1 MKLETK
7 KGFFPGLAK
16 VLDAITG
23 VFEGASCFI
32 LLAITLITFMDVVLR
47 KTVGAPT
54 KWGYSITIIGL
65 MWLVLLDL
73 PLNIKNND
81 QITVTLLTDCF
92 SERTRAVLRVVCNL
106 VSFLFLLVLAY
117 YGLTYTDAA
126 LKGKM
131 TSSDIVSYPLWILR
145 IGFPICG
152 ILGCLQQIR
161 VLAGDVAGLAKKSFA
176 KKDVWWDSPFLV
188 VGVFLLIFALAVVAM
203 FSKPMLGIGILIL
216 LLLFSGAPI
225 CFGMGFLGAMGLYIC
240 YKGWISVSMVP
251 STAEPMLTNFIMLA
265 VPMFM
270 FAGIILEKAGIGEL
284 LFDFCAKWFGFLPG
298 GLAVATIIACGL
310 FSAMTGVSMAV
321 AATISIIAV
330 KALSA
335 HGYPKELIYG
345 SIGGG
350 ALGSFIPPSIGLV
363 IYGYMTGK
371 SVGKLFMAATVPAI
385 IVVCAY
391 SAWAIYY
398 ALTDKRMKDNREP
411 PATWPERWKSLWS
424 TLPALLMPVIVL
436 GGIYAGFF
444 TPTEAS
450 AVLAV
455 YAFVLALLKRKL
467 TLKTVVAIVR
477 QSASVSS
484 RMMIVASGATIL
496 TYLITKL
503 GFAQRLAQTVA
514 TMDVPR
520 FVVYLLLILM
530 YTILGMFFDGM
541 TITILTVPVLSPILP
556 SIGIDPIVFGVLLVM
571 LVETAAITPPVG
583 MNLFVI
589 QSVSKDKLSIIAK
602 GNIPFAL
609 ILLGATI
616 LLMFVPNLALWLPS
630 VLK

>member
-1 MKLETK
+1 MADTK
-7 KGFFPGLAK
+7 KGFFPFIAK
-16 VLDAITG
+16 ILDAITG
-23 VFEGASCFI
+23 FFESISCVI
-32 LLAITLITFMDVVLR
+32 LLAITFITFMDVVLR
-47 KTVGAPT
+47 KTIGSPT
-54 KWGYSITIIGL
+54 TWGYSITIVGL
-65 MWLVLLDL
+65 MWLVLFDL
-73 PLNIKNND
+73 PLNVKNND

-92 SERTRAVLRVVCNL
+92 SDRTRAALRVVCNI
-106 VSFLFLLVLAY
+106 VSFGFLWVLAY
-117 YGLTYTDAA
+117 YGLKYAISA
-126 LKGKM
+126 IAGKM

-145 IGFPICG
+145 ISFPLCAG
-152 ILGCLQQIR
+152 LGCLQQIR
-161 VLAGDVAGLAKKSFA
+161 VIVRDIDGLIRKTFEKKSA
-176 KKDVWWDSPFLV
+176 WWDNPYLVIAVFLV
-188 VGVFLLIFALAVVAM
+188 IAAIAVAFLFT
-203 FSKPMLGIGILIL
+203 KPMLGIGILIL

-225 CFGMGFLGAMGLYIC
+225 SFGMGFLGALGLFIC
-240 YKGWISVSMVP
+240 YKGWISVAMVP
-251 STAEPMLTNFIMLA
+251 SVAEPMLTNFIMLA

-398 ALTDKRMKDNREP
+398 ALTDSRMKGMKEP
-411 PATWPERWKSLWS
+411 PSTWKEKGKSLWS
-424 TLPALLMPVIVL
+424 TLPALMMPVIVL
-436 GGIYAGFF
+436 GGIYSGLF

-455 YAFVLALLKRKL
+455 YALVLAICKRKL
-467 TLKTVVAIVR
+467 TVKGLIDIIR
-477 QSASVSS
+477 SSASVSS

-496 TYLITKL
+496 TYLITKI
-503 GFAQRLAQTVA
+503 GFAQQLAETVA

-520 FVVYLLLILM
+520 FVVYLLLIIM

-541 TITILTVPVLSPILP
+541 TITILTVPVLTPLLP

-589 QSVSKDKLSIIAK
+589 QSVSKDKLSIIAR

-616 LLMFVPNLALWLPS
+616 LVMFVPDIALWLPNT
-630 VLK
+630 LG

>member
-1 MKLETK
+1 MVETK
-7 KGFFPGLAK
+7 KGFFPFLTRI
-16 VLDAITG
+16 LDAITG
-23 VFEGASCFI
+23 AFEAVSGVI
-32 LLAITLITFMDVVLR
+32 LVAITLITFLDVVLR

-54 KWGYSITIIGL
+54 TWGYSITIVGL
-65 MWLVLLDL
+65 VWLVLFDL

-81 QITVTLLTDCF
+81 QITVSLLTDCF
-92 SERTRAVLRVVCNL
+92 SERTRAALRVVCNI
-106 VSFLFLLVLAY
+106 VSFLFLWVLAY
-117 YGLTYTDAA
+117 YGLKYTVSAIT
-126 LKGKM
+126 GRM

-145 IGFPICG
+145 ISFPICG
-152 ILGCLQQIR
+152 LIGCLQQIR
-161 VLAGDVAGLAKKSFA
+161 VLARDVAGLVKRSFPAKA
-176 KKDVWWDSPFLV
+176 VWWDSPWLV
-188 VGVFLLIFALAVVAM
+188 IGVFLILFAGATALIFA
-203 FSKPMLGIGILIL
+203 KPMLGICILIL

-225 CFGMGFLGAMGLYIC
+225 CFGMGFLGALGLYIC
-240 YKGWISVSMVP
+240 YKGWISVAMVP
-251 STAEPMLTNFIMLA
+251 ATAEPMLTNFIMLA

-330 KALSA
+330 KALTA

-398 ALTDKRMKDNREP
+398 ALTDPRMKGNREP
-411 PATWPERWKSLWS
+411 PATWRERWKSLWS
-424 TLPALLMPVIVL
+424 TLPALMMPVIVL

-444 TPTEAS
+444 TPAEAS
-450 AVLAV
+450 AVLAI
-455 YAFVLALLKRKL
+455 YALVLAFFKRKL
-467 TLKTVVAIVR
+467 TLKGLIGIIR
-477 QSASVSS
+477 SSASVSS

-503 GFAQRLAQTVA
+503 GFAQQLAQTVA
-514 TMDVPR
+514 TMEVPR
-520 FVVYLLLILM
+520 FVVYLLLIVM

-589 QSVSKDKLSIIAK
+589 QSVSKDKLSTIAR

-609 ILLGATI
+609 ILLGATV
-616 LLMFVPNLALWLPS
+616 LLMFVPNIALWLPS
-630 VLK
+630 ILK

>member
-1 MKLETK
+1 MVERKN
-7 KGFFPGLAK
+7 GIFPFLTN
-16 VLDAITG
+16 VLDKITG
-23 VFEGASCFI
+23 VFEGVSCII
-32 LLAITLITFMDVVLR
+32 LLAITIITFMDVVLR

-54 KWGYSITIIGL
+54 KWGYSLTIVGL
-65 MWLVLLDL
+65 MWLVLFDL
-73 PLNIKNND
+73 PLNVKNND

-92 SERTRAVLRVVCNL
+92 SEQTRAALRIVCSV
-106 VSFLFLLVLAY
+106 VSFGFLWVLAY
-117 YGLTYTDAA
+117 YGMKYTMSAVT
-126 LKGKM
+126 GKM
-131 TSSDIVSYPLWILR
+131 TSSDIVSYPLWLLR
-145 IGFPICG
+145 ISFPLCAG
-152 ILGCLQQIR
+152 LGCLQQIR
-161 VLAGDVAGLAKKSFA
+161 VIARDAEGLVRKTFEKKSGR
-176 KKDVWWDSPFLV
+176 WDNTWLIL
-188 VGVFLLIFALAVVAM
+188 GVFLVIFTGAM
-203 FSKPMLGIGILIL
+203 LMIHSRPMLGICILIL
-216 LLLFSGAPI
+216 LLLFAGAPI
-225 CFGMGFLGAMGLYIC
+225 SFGMGFLGAAGLFIC
-240 YKGWISVSMVP
+240 YKGWTSVAMVP
-251 STAEPMLTNFIMLA
+251 SCAEPMLTNFIMLA

-385 IVVCAY
+385 IVVCLY
-391 SAWAIYY
+391 SAWAIYF
-398 ALTDKRMKDNREP
+398 ALTDPRMKGKKEP
-411 PATWPERWKSLWS
+411 PSTWREKGKSLWS
-424 TLPALLMPVIVL
+424 AFPALLMPVIVL
-436 GGIYAGFF
+436 GGIYGGIF

-455 YAFVLALLKRKL
+455 YALVLAIAKRKVTMKIL
-467 TLKTVVAIVR
+467 IGIVR
-477 QSASVSS
+477 SSASVSS

-496 TYLITKL
+496 TYLITKI
-503 GFAQRLAQTVA
+503 GFAQQLAETVA
-514 TMDVPR
+514 TMNVPR
-520 FVVYLLLILM
+520 FVVYILLILM

-541 TITILTVPVLSPILP
+541 TITILTVPVLTPILP
-556 SIGIDPIVFGVLLVM
+556 SIGVDPIVFGILLVM

-589 QSVSKDKLSIIAK
+589 QSVSKDKLSVIAK

-609 ILLGATI
+609 ILLGTT
-616 LLMFVPNLALWLPS
+616 LLVMFVPQIALWLPS
-630 VLK
+630 TLG

>member
-1 MKLETK
+1 MVERK
-7 KGFFPGLAK
+7 KGLFPFLTR
-16 VLDAITG
+16 VLDKITG
-23 VFEGASCFI
+23 AFEGVSCII
-32 LLAITLITFMDVVLR
+32 LLAITFITFMDVVLR

-54 KWGYSITIIGL
+54 KWGYSLTIVGL
-65 MWLVLLDL
+65 MWLVLFDL
-73 PLNIKNND
+73 PLNVKNND

-92 SERTRAVLRVVCNL
+92 SERTRAALRIVCNI
-106 VSFLFLLVLAY
+106 VSFGFLWVLAY
-117 YGLTYTDAA
+117 YGLKYAISA
-126 LKGKM
+126 IVGKM

-145 IGFPICG
+145 ISFPLCG
-152 ILGCLQQIR
+152 TIGCLQQIR
-161 VLAGDVAGLAKKSFA
+161 VIVRDADGLIRKTFAKKSA
-176 KKDVWWDSPFLV
+176 WWDNPYLVIAVFLV
-188 VGVFLLIFALAVVAM
+188 IAAISVAFL
-203 FSKPMLGIGILIL
+203 FSKPMLGVCILIL

-225 CFGMGFLGAMGLYIC
+225 SFGMGFLGAAGLFIC
-240 YKGWISVSMVP
+240 YKGWISVAMVP
-251 STAEPMLTNFIMLA
+251 SVAEPMLTNFIMLA

-270 FAGIILEKAGIGEL
+270 FAGIILEKAGIGEI

-330 KALSA
+330 KSLTA

-385 IVVCAY
+385 IVVCGY

-398 ALTDKRMKDNREP
+398 ALTDPRMKGMKEP
-411 PATWPERWKSLWS
+411 PSTWKEKGKSFWS
-424 TLPALLMPVIVL
+424 AFPALLMPVIVL
-436 GGIYAGFF
+436 GGIYGGFF

-455 YAFVLALLKRKL
+455 YALVLAIAKRKV
-467 TLKTVVAIVR
+467 TVKSLIDIVR
-477 QSASVSS
+477 SSASVSS
-484 RMMIVASGATIL
+484 RMMIVACGANIL
-496 TYLITKL
+496 TYLITKI
-503 GFAQRLAQTVA
+503 GFAQQLAETVA

-520 FVVYLLLILM
+520 FVVYILLIIM

-541 TITILTVPVLSPILP
+541 TITILTVPVLTPILP
-556 SIGIDPIVFGVLLVM
+556 SIGVDPIVFGVLLVM

-589 QSVSKDKLSIIAK
+589 QSVSKDKLSVIAR

-609 ILLGATI
+609 ILLGSTI
-616 LLMFVPNLALWLPS
+616 LVMFVPQIALWLPNA
-630 VLK
+630 LG